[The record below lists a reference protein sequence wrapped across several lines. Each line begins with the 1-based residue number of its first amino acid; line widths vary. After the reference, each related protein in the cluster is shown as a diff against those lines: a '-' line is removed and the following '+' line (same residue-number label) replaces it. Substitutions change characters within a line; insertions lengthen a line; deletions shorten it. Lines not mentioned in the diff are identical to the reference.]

1 MEEKKVCRVCGRELE
16 IDKFLVA
23 HGKATD
29 VCKECANKK
38 KAETWAKKRKERSLE
53 QELENA
59 KTMRLQDFTPREL
72 FAEIKRR
79 GYEFKATYTEIH
91 TINSKDF

>member
-1 MEEKKVCRVCGRELE
+1 MEEKRICKVCGRELE
-16 IDKFLVA
+16 IDKFLKSG
-23 HGKATD
+23 GKPTY
-29 VCKECANKK
+29 VCKECAARK
-38 KAETWAKKRKERSLE
+38 KAETWAKKKNDKNLE

-59 KTMRLQDFTPREL
+59 KNLRLQDFTAREL

-79 GYEFKATYTEIH
+79 GYEFKATYTEVH

>member
-1 MEEKKVCRVCGRELE
+1 MEEKKICRVCGRELE

-38 KAETWAKKRKERSLE
+38 KAETWAKKRKERNLE

-59 KTMRLQDFTPREL
+59 KVMRLQDFTPRQLMSEL
-72 FAEIKRR
+72 YRR
-79 GYEFKATYTEIH
+79 GYEGTLKYTRIE
-91 TINSKDF
+91 TIDISKL